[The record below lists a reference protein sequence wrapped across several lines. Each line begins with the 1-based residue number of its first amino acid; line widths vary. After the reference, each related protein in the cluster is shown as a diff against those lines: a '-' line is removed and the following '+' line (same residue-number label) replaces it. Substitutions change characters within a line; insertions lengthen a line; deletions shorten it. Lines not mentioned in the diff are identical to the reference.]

1 MALRWCLCRE
11 EGNYPWFW
19 QTTLLY
25 LPWALS
31 KSVRTCLHKEHQ
43 QVTSNIW
50 HISPTKMSWEV
61 QCKKSSRSFSLWIGS
76 LSRKKAQTLNARN
89 AVLSVMYWSDLRWFF
104 TKRIPRSQGILK
116 LHFSMFKTSSGCSH
130 ISFINLCK

>member
-31 KSVRTCLHKEHQ
+31 KSVTTCLHKEHQ
-43 QVTSNIW
+43 QVTSNIQ
-50 HISPTKMSWEV
+50 HISLTKMSWAV
-61 QCKKSSRSFSLWIGS
+61 QCKNSSRSFSLWIGG
-76 LSRKKAQTLNARN
+76 LSRKKAQTLTARN
-89 AVLSVMYWSDLRWFF
+89 AVMFLSDLCWFF
-104 TKRIPRSQGILK
+104 TKRIPCTHGILQI
-116 LHFSMFKTSSGCSH
+116 HFSKFKTPSGCSH
-130 ISFINLCK
+130 ISFRNLCK

>member
-1 MALRWCLCRE
+1 MALRWCICRE

-43 QVTSNIW
+43 QVTSNIQ
-50 HISPTKMSWEV
+50 HISLTKMFWAV
-61 QCKKSSRSFSLWIGS
+61 QCKKSSRSFSLWIGG
-76 LSRKKAQTLNARN
+76 LSRKKAQTLTARN
-89 AVLSVMYWSDLRWFF
+89 AVSLLCFGVIYTGSLPSEFLALMGFCKYIFQSSKHPWLQSHFF
-104 TKRIPRSQGILK
+104 HK
-116 LHFSMFKTSSGCSH
+116 SM
-130 ISFINLCK
+130 